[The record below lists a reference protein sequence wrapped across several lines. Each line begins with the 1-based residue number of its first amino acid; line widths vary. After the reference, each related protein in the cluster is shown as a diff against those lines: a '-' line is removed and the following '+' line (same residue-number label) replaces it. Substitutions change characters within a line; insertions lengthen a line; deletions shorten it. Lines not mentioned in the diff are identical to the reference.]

1 VTIALDQPNADEMDE
16 VLDTLREWQQDESHV
31 LLHPG
36 DLGWFWRLGGD
47 AAASATRTWRRDG
60 HLVAIGLLD
69 EPFWLR
75 VAIAPDLQQDE
86 PLARQLAADV
96 SDPDRGVL
104 PMENVWFDVPRG
116 ALLRDLMSSLGWEAT
131 EAWTPLSRDL
141 TDPVEAPGVRI
152 ETGEPAHMA
161 ERIAVQRA
169 SFEGSTF
176 TDERW
181 HAMTGGPAYADAR
194 CLLAYDEGG
203 AAVATV
209 TVWSAGPGRPGLLEP
224 MGVHHKHRGHGYGRA
239 ISLAAAAAL
248 REMGSS
254 SAIVCTPTSY
264 EGAIATYEAAG
275 FLRLPQR
282 WDLHREVT
290 PDPAG
295 PSLNPLVSA
304 TLERCAAANGTE
316 R

>member
-1 VTIALDQPNADEMDE
+1 MDD
-16 VLDTLREWQQDESHV
+16 VLDILRGWQKDEASV
-31 LLHPG
+31 QLHPG
-36 DLGWFWRLGGD
+36 DLGWFWRFGRD

-60 HLVAIGLLD
+60 DVVAIGLLD

-75 VAIAPDLQQDE
+75 VAIAPDLHQDE

-96 SDPDRGVL
+96 SNPDRGVL

-116 ALLRDLMSSLGWEAT
+116 ALLRDVMSSLGWEAT
-131 EAWTPLSRDL
+131 EAWMPLSRDL
-141 TDPVEAPGVRI
+141 VDPVEAPGVRI
-152 ETGEPAHMA
+152 EKGEPARMA

-176 TDERW
+176 TEERW
-181 HAMTGGPAYADAR
+181 RAMTGGPAYAAAQ

-203 AAVATV
+203 AAVAAV

-224 MGVHHKHRGHGYGRA
+224 MGVHREHRGRGYGRA

-254 SAIVCTPTSY
+254 SAVVCTPASY
-264 EGAIATYEAAG
+264 DGAIATYEAAG
-275 FLRLPQR
+275 FRRLPQR

-290 PDPAG
+290 PDPVG
-295 PSLNPLVSA
+295 PSPDPL
-304 TLERCAAANGTE
+304 
-316 R
+316 

>member
-1 VTIALDQPNADEMDE
+1 MSRVTILLHQPGPDEMDDVLE
-16 VLDTLREWQQDESHV
+16 VLRGWQQDEPHV
-31 LLHPG
+31 QLHPG

-47 AAASATRTWRRDG
+47 AAAGATRTWSLDARV
-60 HLVAIGLLD
+60 VAVGLLD

-75 VAIAPDLQQDE
+75 LAIASDLRDDE
-86 PLARQLAADV
+86 LLARQIAADV
-96 SDPDRGVL
+96 ADPDRGVL

-116 ALLRDLMSSLGWEAT
+116 ALLRDVMLSMRWEAT
-131 EAWTPLSRDL
+131 ESWTPLSRDL
-141 TDPVEAPGVRI
+141 IDPVEVPGVRI
-152 ETGEPAHMA
+152 ETGAPDLMDD
-161 ERIAVQRA
+161 RIAVQRA

-181 HAMTGGPAYADAR
+181 HAMTDGPAYADAR

-224 MGVHHKHRGHGYGRA
+224 MGVHREHRGRGYGKA

-254 SAIVCTPTSY
+254 SALVCTPTSY
-264 EGAIATYEAAG
+264 AGAIATYEAAD
-275 FLRLPQR
+275 FRRLPQR

-290 PDPAG
+290 PDPVG
-295 PSLNPLVSA
+295 PGADS
-304 TLERCAAANGTE
+304 
-316 R
+316 

>member
-1 VTIALDQPNADEMDE
+1 MARVTITLQQPGRDEMDG
-16 VLDTLREWQQDESHV
+16 VLDILRGWQQDEAHV
-31 LLHPG
+31 VLHPG

-47 AAASATRTWRRDG
+47 AAVRATRTWRRG
-60 HLVAIGLLD
+60 ERVVAIGLLD

-75 VAIAPDLQQDE
+75 VAIAPDLRQDE
-86 PLARQLAADV
+86 PLARQVAADV

-116 ALLRDLMSSLGWEAT
+116 ALLRDLMVSSGWEAT

-141 TDPVEAPGVRI
+141 SDPVEDPGVRV
-152 ETGEPAHMA
+152 ETGTPARMA

-194 CLLAYDEGG
+194 CLLAYDEDG

-224 MGVHHKHRGHGYGRA
+224 MGVHREHRGRGHGRA

-275 FLRLPQR
+275 FARLPQR

-290 PDPAG
+290 PDPAQNE
-295 PSLNPLVSA
+295 PEPW
-304 TLERCAAANGTE
+304 
-316 R
+316 

>member
-1 VTIALDQPNADEMDE
+1 MGCAAKAAVVQSRVTIALHQPDADEMGE
-16 VLDTLREWQQDESHV
+16 VLDTLRRWQQGETHV

-47 AAASATRTWRRDG
+47 AAAGATRTWRRDG
-60 HLVAIGLLD
+60 ELVAIGLLD

-75 VAIAPDLQQDE
+75 VAIAPDLRQDE
-86 PLARQLAADV
+86 PLARQLATDV
-96 SDPDRGVL
+96 SDPERGVL
-104 PMENVWFDVPRG
+104 PMENVWFDAPRG
-116 ALLRDLMSSLGWEAT
+116 ASLRDLMSSMGWEAT

-141 TDPVEAPGVRI
+141 TDPVETPGVRI
-152 ETGEPAHMA
+152 ETAGPAQRA

-181 HAMTGGPAYADAR
+181 HAMTSGPAYADAR

-203 AAVATV
+203 TAVATV

-224 MGVHHKHRGHGYGRA
+224 MGVHNRHRGHGYGRA

-275 FLRLPQR
+275 FLRLPER

-290 PDPAG
+290 SDRVG
-295 PSLNPLVSA
+295 PSPNP
-304 TLERCAAANGTE
+304 
-316 R
+316 

>member
-1 VTIALDQPNADEMDE
+1 MSRVTILLHQPGPDEMDDVLE
-16 VLDTLREWQQDESHV
+16 VLRGWQQDEPHV
-31 LLHPG
+31 QLHPG

-47 AAASATRTWRRDG
+47 AAAGATRTWSRDG
-60 HLVAIGLLD
+60 RVVAVGLLD

-75 VAIAPDLQQDE
+75 LAIAPDLRDDE
-86 PLARQLAADV
+86 LLARQIAADV
-96 SDPDRGVL
+96 ADPDRGVL

-116 ALLRDLMSSLGWEAT
+116 ALLRDVMLSMGWEAT
-131 EAWTPLSRDL
+131 ESWTPLSRDL
-141 TDPVEAPGVRI
+141 TDPVEDPGVRI
-152 ETGEPAHMA
+152 ETGAPDLMDD
-161 ERIAVQRA
+161 RIAVQRA

-181 HAMTGGPAYADAR
+181 HAMTDGPAYADAR

-224 MGVHHKHRGHGYGRA
+224 MGVHREHRGRGYGKA

-254 SAIVCTPTSY
+254 SALVCTPTSY

-275 FLRLPQR
+275 FRRLPQR

-290 PDPAG
+290 PDPVG
-295 PSLNPLVSA
+295 PGADS
-304 TLERCAAANGTE
+304 
-316 R
+316 

>member
-1 VTIALDQPNADEMDE
+1 MSRVTIVLHQPSPDDMDE
-16 VLDTLREWQQDESHV
+16 VLEILRGWQQDEPHV

-36 DLGWFWRLGGD
+36 DLGWFWRSGRD
-47 AAASATRTWRRDG
+47 AAASATRTWTRDG
-60 HLVAIGLLD
+60 RVVAVGLLD

-75 VAIAPDLQQDE
+75 VAIAPDLREDE
-86 PLARQLAADV
+86 QLARQIAADV

-116 ALLRDLMSSLGWEAT
+116 ASLRDGMLSLGWEAT
-131 EAWTPLSRDL
+131 ESWTPLSRDL

-152 ETGEPAHMA
+152 ETGTPDLMGD
-161 ERIAVQRA
+161 RVAVQRA

-194 CLLAYDEGG
+194 CLLAYDESG

-224 MGVHHKHRGHGYGRA
+224 MGVHHQHRGRGYGRA
-239 ISLAAAAAL
+239 ITLAAAAAL

-254 SAIVCTPTSY
+254 SALVCTPTSY

-275 FLRLPQR
+275 FHRLPPR

-290 PDPAG
+290 PDPVGA
-295 PSLNPLVSA
+295 
-304 TLERCAAANGTE
+304 
-316 R
+316 

>member
-1 VTIALDQPNADEMDE
+1 MPRVTIALQQPRLDDMDD
-16 VLDTLREWQQDESHV
+16 VLDILREWQQGEAHV
-31 LLHPG
+31 VLHPG
-36 DLGWFWRLGGD
+36 DLGWYWRLGGD
-47 AAASATRTWRRDG
+47 AAAAASRTWRRDG
-60 HLVAIGLLD
+60 RVVAIGLLD

-75 VAIAPDLQQDE
+75 IAIAPDLRQDE
-86 PLARQLAADV
+86 PLARQIAADV
-96 SDPDRGVL
+96 TDPDRGVL
-104 PMENVWFDVPRG
+104 PMENVWFDVPHG
-116 ALLRDLMSSLGWEAT
+116 ALLRELMLSAGWEET

-141 TDPVEAPGVRI
+141 TDPVEDPAVRV
-152 ETGEPAHMA
+152 ETATLAHMA

-194 CLLAYDEGG
+194 CLLAYDESG

-224 MGVHHKHRGHGYGRA
+224 MGVHHAHRGRGYGRA

-254 SAIVCTPTSY
+254 SAIVCTPASY
-264 EGAIATYEAAG
+264 DGAVATYEAAG
-275 FLRLPQR
+275 FRRLSQR

-290 PDPAG
+290 PDPA
-295 PSLNPLVSA
+295 
-304 TLERCAAANGTE
+304 
-316 R
+316 